1 MTESE
6 HQIVYDAFREQE
18 RHSFLFDL
26 EGLGISMSAWARQ
39 EQVHRDEILFKQH
52 IELTYFWIL
61 RMFYSFVAEIF
72 LVVVNVMFQE
82 KRAHRCCR
90 IKNTF
95 AKSRGCDLYLS
106 ELEP

>member
-18 RHSFLFDL
+18 RHSFLFDF
-26 EGLGISMSAWARQ
+26 EGIGISMSAWARQ

-52 IELTYFWIL
+52 IELTYVWIL

-72 LVVVNVMFQE
+72 L
-82 KRAHRCCR
+82 R
-90 IKNTF
+90 
-95 AKSRGCDLYLS
+95 SRECHVPGKKCA
-106 ELEP
+106 